1 MKKSFL
7 SLLICLILAF
17 TMVMASC
24 QTNAPSRPSVTPP
37 SASSPAESSAP
48 ISSTPSSAPSSVAKP
63 SSSQQVEQ
71 SSSSIEILDPT
82 TSNSSAGVVNPSV
95 NSQIN
100 SGASA
105 VNPNVSG
112 TSSSSSSASSSSS
125 VWLPDINDYDSNPT
139 PNYNTGFDSTKK
151 YDYSG
156 VTYTKKQGGFT
167 TSGTTYTTN
176 AANTIAVNTNS
187 ATPFPYGTIS
197 VDLTYVGGDSGII
210 FGYNNTG
217 SNTWEGSGVS
227 FYFLFINST
236 YFHLGKSTNGTW
248 ETKGAQYMGNNDTQ
262 HTYNLKVVLI
272 SNKIIGII
280 DNLVAFTIV
289 DNAFLTG
296 TGFGFRAGVS
306 GTKFS
311 NLTVTNNFVF
321 ENENY
326 KLDNGV
332 NYTYP
337 TTYTT
342 LQGGFTTS
350 GSNHTSTAANSLMIN
365 TTPFRYGSIQVNLKA
380 SNSSDNGIVF
390 AYSNSGSATWE
401 GNGLSYYFLF
411 VNFQGI
417 VILGK
422 TDNNAWSTVGQGGVA
437 VKDFSVAHKL
447 TLIYKEREIKV
458 YLDDALQFTCY
469 DPAPLFGSGYGI
481 RAGGN
486 GVAYTDFTITSD
498 YLK

>member
-37 SASSPAESSAP
+37 SASSPAESSAM
-48 ISSTPSSAPSSVAKP
+48 PSNTSSSVAKP

-156 VTYTKKQGGFT
+156 VAYTKKQGGFT

-248 ETKGAQYMGNNDTQ
+248 ETKGAQYMGNYDTQ
-262 HTYNLKVVLI
+262 HTYNLK
-272 SNKIIGII
+272 
-280 DNLVAFTIV
+280 
-289 DNAFLTG
+289 
-296 TGFGFRAGVS
+296 
-306 GTKFS
+306 
-311 NLTVTNNFVF
+311 
-321 ENENY
+321 
-326 KLDNGV
+326 
-332 NYTYP
+332 
-337 TTYTT
+337 
-342 LQGGFTTS
+342 
-350 GSNHTSTAANSLMIN
+350 
-365 TTPFRYGSIQVNLKA
+365 
-380 SNSSDNGIVF
+380 
-390 AYSNSGSATWE
+390 
-401 GNGLSYYFLF
+401 
-411 VNFQGI
+411 
-417 VILGK
+417 
-422 TDNNAWSTVGQGGVA
+422 
-437 VKDFSVAHKL
+437 
-447 TLIYKEREIKV
+447 
-458 YLDDALQFTCY
+458 
-469 DPAPLFGSGYGI
+469 
-481 RAGGN
+481 
-486 GVAYTDFTITSD
+486 
-498 YLK
+498 